1 MPQES
6 GGGASLVEL
15 SNWAKCRVG
24 RAQRKDGRGRAGPAS
39 QLSNPRTQARA
50 EDAYS
55 KEESEIRRFRKAQV
69 KASSPHSGTLAGR
82 KKKACDVVEAGD

>member
-1 MPQES
+1 M
-6 GGGASLVEL
+6 EL

-24 RAQRKDGRGRAGPAS
+24 RAQRKDGPGRARPAS

-55 KEESEIRRFRKAQV
+55 KEESEIRRSRKAQV
-69 KASSPHSGTLAGR
+69 KALSSHSGALAGSKK